1 MTSHR
6 PRVVVL
12 GGGFGGLAAV
22 RSLRRSPVDVI
33 LVDQHAYNT
42 FQPLLYQVATA
53 GLNPGDITYF
63 LRSVHARQP
72 NLRFRQGT
80 VDGVDP
86 AAHRVLLDSGEVV
99 EYDYL
104 VVATGVTMNY
114 FDVPGAERYACT
126 LYTRDEALT
135 VRDRMLSDLERAARD
150 GQPKDLRA
158 VVVGGGATGVEMAGT
173 LAELRNTGLEVLYP
187 ELEADRTHITLVE
200 MAPRLLTP
208 FGRRAQRYATKSLRD
223 RGVELRFDTTVTE
236 VRPDDVVVNDEEVIP
251 AGLVIWAS
259 GIKAPDA
266 VAQWGLPQ
274 GESGRIVVGADLR
287 VHGFDDVFAVGDIA
301 LSPDRLGQLAQP
313 ALQGGRHVGRQ
324 VSRLVAGQPTT
335 PFRYRD
341 KGIMATIGRSS
352 AVAQIRHLPTITGF
366 AAWVIW
372 LVVHV
377 FSLLSNRN
385 RISTLVNLTARYI
398 AWPRSY
404 NAIVGELHPR
414 GQ

>member
-1 MTSHR
+1 MRGRR
-6 PRVVVL
+6 PRMVVL

-22 RSLRRSPVDVI
+22 RSMRRAPVDVV
-33 LVDQHAYNT
+33 LVDQRAYNT

-80 VDGVDP
+80 VVAVDP
-86 AAHRVLLDSGEVV
+86 VGHDVRLESGEVV

-104 VVATGVTMNY
+104 VVATGVTTNY
-114 FDVPGAERYACT
+114 FGVPGAEEYACT
-126 LYTRDEALT
+126 LYTRDQALT
-135 VRDRMLSDLERAARD
+135 VRDRMLGDLERAARR

-158 VVVGGGATGVEMAGT
+158 IVVGGGATGVEMAGT
-173 LAELRNTGLEVLYP
+173 LAELRNTGLKVLYP
-187 ELEADRTHITLVE
+187 ELDAERTHITLVE
-200 MAPRLLTP
+200 MAPRLLAP

-223 RGVELRFDTTVTE
+223 RGVEMRFDTTVTE
-236 VRPDDVVVNDEEVIP
+236 VRPDGVVVDDGEVIP

-266 VAQWGLPQ
+266 VADWGLPQ
-274 GESGRIVVGADLR
+274 GDSGRVVVEADLR

-301 LSPDRLGQLAQP
+301 LSPDSLGQLAQP
-313 ALQGGRHVGRQ
+313 ALQGGRHAGRQ
-324 VSRLVAGQPTT
+324 VCRLVEGRPTA

-352 AVAQIRHLPTITGF
+352 AVAQISHVPTITGF
-366 AAWVIW
+366 AAWVLW

-385 RISTLVNLTARYI
+385 RIATLVNLTARYL

-404 NAIVGELHPR
+404 NAIVGELRPR
-414 GQ
+414 DQ